1 MTLSVVLNKPSNDD
15 DDGGGNDEGSLVSIS
30 KGLRRVGSRVGS
42 AMAMLQRRGSSNS
55 SGNSGSG
62 GGGGSSRGRGRRDT
76 LTSICSYLLR
86 ETDMISLD
94 RFKLDQVTTCL
105 IVCLFMY
112 FIRVIKSNIIPC
124 VIVHFIN
131 QSIYQSNNQ

>member
-62 GGGGSSRGRGRRDT
+62 GGGSSRGRGRRDT

-105 IVCLFMY
+105 FVYSCILF
-112 FIRVIKSNIIPC
+112 V
-124 VIVHFIN
+124 
-131 QSIYQSNNQ
+131 